1 MAEPS
6 ALQISM
12 RFLFQIIAGLLLAD
26 VFKQAVELLN
36 VSRAASN
43 VRLVL
48 AAVTFLT
55 RLVVDTYIYYESGD
69 LPPATTTEY
78 AIRILL
84 LLIDLAAFA
93 LAYDIVHQ
101 LSLGDLSGPADVL
114 PLARARRMLIGMA
127 AIEGVHTIWEL
138 IETLRA
144 VYQGA
149 SFGAVLIGSTGGT
162 VIGRWLL
169 LSSVFALLP
178 IPIIARMRGPNA
190 PSAER
195 ASWIVLLFSLASAIT
210 YALVLQ
216 DYYVGRMKP

>member
-1 MAEPS
+1 MVEPS

-26 VFKQAVELLN
+26 VFKQAVDLLN

-48 AAVTFLT
+48 AAATFLT
-55 RLVVDTYIYYESGD
+55 RLVVDTYIYYEGGD
-69 LPPATTTEY
+69 LPPASTGEY
-78 AIRILL
+78 AVRILL

-101 LSLGDLSGPADVL
+101 LSATEPFGPTEVL
-114 PLARARRMLIGMA
+114 PLVRARRMLIGMA
-127 AIEGVHTIWEL
+127 AIEGIHTLWGL
-138 IETLRA
+138 IEALRE
-144 VYQGA
+144 VYQGN
-149 SFGAVLIGSTGGT
+149 SLGSVLLGSTGGT

-178 IPIIARMRGPNA
+178 LPIIARMRGNTA
-190 PSAER
+190 PSTER
-195 ASWIVLLFSLASAIT
+195 ASWIVMVFSFASAIT
-210 YALVLQ
+210 YALVMQ